1 MKRGLKCT
9 YCVLLSSA
17 SKLLCLRPEIIF
29 FRTCERTWAI
39 FSSSFLQSGCRFF
52 LSSARLLYNPQT
64 LGLRLKGFG
73 MRNALWE
80 KRASKLQTGCTS
92 AWERYALNCWR
103 EELQHP
109 GIFPISTAIFFFLF
123 SFRHFRCAIS
133 MCTLWIAVNREWDLL
148 LLKLASVDLLSYS
161 MPNFPEVSSL

>member
-52 LSSARLLYNPQT
+52 LSSARLLYNPHFGAQT
-64 LGLRLKGFG
+64 QGRWNEKCIVREQGKQAANRMYICMRKICSQLLKG
-73 MRNALWE
+73 RVA
-80 KRASKLQTGCTS
+80 TS
-92 AWERYALNCWR
+92 WY
-103 EELQHP
+103 
-109 GIFPISTAIFFFLF
+109 FPHFFFFLF